1 MFKQIKKAALTLCLC
16 FACLASYAQHTIT
29 GTVKDSSGEPMIGA
43 SVVVEGTTNGGVTD
57 IDGKFSITNVSENAK
72 LKVTYVGFQDISVLA
87 NPRSPMTIVMKE
99 SDQTLDELVV
109 VGYGVVKKSDLTG
122 AVGSI
127 HSDKIA
133 AAGATNLAGGLQGS
147 VAGVNI
153 TQSSSRAGESFS
165 MQIRGKSSLQG
176 GEPLYVIDGVVCDNM
191 DFLNPMDIEKV
202 DVLKDAS
209 STAIYGS
216 RATNGVLMITT
227 KKGPAAGN
235 EAKATISYDGYYG
248 YKTTANMPDFMDGEE
263 WMKYRVMRY
272 QTAKFDKTTGGTT
285 WGLTDALNK
294 SAWCN
299 YSPRWQDKYKN
310 KDFTDWADLV
320 TRDGNEQ
327 NHFINISGATRDISY
342 RVGLGYQNDEGTLY
356 DSYERWNVKG
366 AVEHK
371 INSHWTAGASFNL
384 ATALKDNGS
393 PKAVVNGFNMSPMMD
408 AYYWDGDDAGG
419 KILQPGK
426 DTAIYPNGGGPTSTV
441 SPIVDRE
448 NTTDKTRTYD
458 VMANL
463 YLQYSPIKDLIL
475 KTTLSPM
482 YTKSHHG
489 IFYGTQSES
498 RFNKTNYGQSATDE
512 VFSYTWDTQ
521 ANYMKT
527 IGDHSF
533 NALALVSVYQQ
544 KLEGNSITV
553 TDMPFDVDWY
563 NIGSA
568 GNVESKDSYY
578 KKISMLSYVLRLNY
592 SYKNRYLL
600 TVSSRWDGSSKF
612 QKGNRW
618 GCFPSAA
625 LGWRISEE
633 SFMQN
638 TKSWL
643 YNLKLRLSLGV
654 TGNNTAVGPYDT
666 QLLANTKYYYNFGNT
681 VANGYG
687 YALSNPNLTWEKTT
701 EFDVGLDYGFLGNRI
716 NGTVDFYVRN
726 SHDLLMEMQTPL
738 EMGVASGAIWG
749 NIGKVRNTGVELSLN
764 TVNVATKDW
773 NWTTSFTFAH
783 NHNEIL
789 ELNGGKQDMTGNWWF
804 IGQPIDVV
812 YGYKTLGIC
821 TAEDAKNFASDSHWK
836 TKFYE
841 GEMKLDDRDGNGT
854 IEPEDRYVL
863 GHAAPTWT
871 GSLNS
876 TLTWKNLDFSF
887 SIYTSQGSTVYSPFM
902 AEFTNYSQR
911 GKNRLSMDFYIP
923 QGVSVLGSDGEM
935 YTTTETHYGSYPFP
949 TAGSDNSGCGTYYGS
964 NKTSSMNFV
973 DNSFT
978 KVKNIILGY
987 TFPKSWMSKIGI
999 NTLRLYV
1006 NIVNPFVFTDYK
1018 GFDPEWADAEVSD
1031 GTGGPASR
1039 SYQIGVNLKF

>member
-1 MFKQIKKAALTLCLC
+1 MYQHFKKVSLALSLSMVAGIA
-16 FACLASYAQHTIT
+16 FAQHTIT
-29 GTVKDSSGEPMIGA
+29 GTVKDSSGEPMIGV
-43 SVVVEGTTNGGVTD
+43 SVVVDGTSNGGVTD
-57 IDGKFSITNVSENAK
+57 MDGNFSIKNVPQNAKINVS
-72 LKVTYVGFQDISVLA
+72 YVGYLGQKLTV
-87 NPRSPMTIVMKE
+87 NTTSPMVIVMKE
-99 SDQTLDELVV
+99 DNQMLDELVV

-122 AVGSI
+122 AVGSVN
-127 HSDKIA
+127 SDKIA
-133 AAGATNLAGGLQGS
+133 AVGATNLAGSLQGS

-153 TQSSSRAGESFS
+153 TQSSSRAGDSFS

-227 KKGPAAGN
+227 KKGPAMGT
-235 EAKATISYDGYYG
+235 ETKATISYDGYYG
-248 YKTTANMPDFMDGEE
+248 FKETANMPDFMDGEE
-263 WMKYRVMRY
+263 WMKYRVARY
-272 QTAKFDKTTGGTT
+272 QTAKFNSDGTTT
-285 WGLTDALNK
+285 WGITDALMK

-299 YSPRWQDKYKN
+299 YSPRWQEKYAN
-310 KDFTDWADLV
+310 KDFTNWVDQV
-320 TRDGNEQ
+320 TRSGQEQ
-327 NHFINISGATRDISY
+327 NHFINISGGTKNLTY
-342 RVGLGYQNDEGTLY
+342 RLGLGYQNEEGILY
-356 DSYERWNVKG
+356 NSYERWNIKG
-366 AVEHK
+366 AIEHK
-371 INSHWTAGASFNL
+371 INNHWTAGASFNM
-384 ATALKDNGS
+384 ATALKDSGS

-408 AYYWDGDDAGG
+408 AYYWEGENAG
-419 KILQPGK
+419 KAITQPGK

-441 SPIVDRE
+441 NPITDRE
-448 NTTDKTRTYD
+448 NSTDKTRTYD
-458 VMANL
+458 AMANI
-463 YLQYSPIKDLIL
+463 YLQYSPIKDVIL

-482 YTKSHHG
+482 YTKSHRG
-489 IFYGTQSES
+489 QFYGSLSDS
-498 RFNKTNYGQSATDE
+498 RYNKTNQGASATDE

-521 ANYMKT
+521 ANWIKT

-533 NALALVSVYQQ
+533 NVLGLVSVYQQ

-553 TDMPFDVDWY
+553 TDMPFDVAWY

-568 GNVESKDSYY
+568 GTVENKDSYY

-592 SYKNRYLL
+592 SWKDRYLL

-612 QKGNRW
+612 QEGNRW

-633 SFMQN
+633 PFMEK
-638 TKSWL
+638 TKNWL
-643 YNLKLRLSLGV
+643 SNLKFRLSFGI

-687 YALSNPNLTWEKTT
+687 YALSNGDLTWEKTT
-701 EFDVGLDYGFLGNRI
+701 EFNVGLDYGFLNNRI
-716 NGTVDFYVRN
+716 SGTIDFYVRN
-726 SHDLLMEMQTPL
+726 SHDLLMEMETPL
-738 EMGVASGAIWG
+738 EMGSSTGSIWG
-749 NIGKVRNTGVELSLN
+749 NVGKVRNTGIELTLN
-764 TVNVATKDW
+764 TVNIKNKDW
-773 NWTTSFTFAH
+773 NWTTNFTFAR
-783 NHNEIL
+783 NHNKIV

-804 IGQPIDVV
+804 IGQAIDVV
-812 YGYKTLGIC
+812 YGYKHLGIC
-821 TAEDAKNFASDSHWK
+821 TADEAKAYAADSHWK

-841 GEMKLDDRDGNGT
+841 GEMKLDDKDGNGT
-854 IEPEDRYVL
+854 IDPDDRYVL

-876 TLTWKNLDFSF
+876 TLTWKNFDFSF

-902 AEFTNYSQR
+902 GEFTNYSQR
-911 GKNRLSMDFYIP
+911 GKGRLSMDFYIP
-923 QGVSVLGSDGEM
+923 AGVQVLGSDGNM
-935 YTTTETHYGSYPFP
+935 YTTTETHYGSYPYP
-949 TAGSDNSGCGTYYGS
+949 TAGSDGSGCGKLYGS
-964 NKTSSMNFV
+964 DKNCSANFV

-987 TFPKSWMSKIGI
+987 TFPRKWMSKVGI
-999 NTLRLYV
+999 SNLRLYV
-1006 NIVNPFVFTDYK
+1006 NIVNPFVFTKYK
-1018 GFDPEWADAEVSD
+1018 GFDPEWADASVSD